1 MFKFLRW
8 LLVPLLPL
16 LGLFIGIWLMPVHK
30 PRWEVTFPSEVATVG
45 MGFVDQGK
53 TLLLIETKVEANSI
67 SNNAYG
73 LIGLNAK
80 TGEQL
85 FRTPLSEELLKG
97 GGVHHFNS
105 RLISDEV
112 GILFNHRV
120 EVEPSQDIYDELVF
134 YDWKTKKIKKRYR
147 SLYSNGSINS
157 PMMKGATLA
166 AMGADDTRNLILWD
180 GVSDTPIVLPIS
192 KDYFD
197 FGLSEDGAMVHI
209 CAAYAKPYQLIL
221 IDVRQ
226 KKQIQNIEGL

>member
-97 GGVHHFNS
+97 GGVHH
-105 RLISDEV
+105 L
-112 GILFNHRV
+112 
-120 EVEPSQDIYDELVF
+120 
-134 YDWKTKKIKKRYR
+134 
-147 SLYSNGSINS
+147 
-157 PMMKGATLA
+157 
-166 AMGADDTRNLILWD
+166 
-180 GVSDTPIVLPIS
+180 TP
-192 KDYFD
+192 D
-197 FGLSEDGAMVHI
+197 
-209 CAAYAKPYQLIL
+209 
-221 IDVRQ
+221 
-226 KKQIQNIEGL
+226 